1 MNLLQEFRNREDYNQ
16 IIFWYE
22 KFQKADKIKKLAYNN
37 RFFWDKLN
45 IDMDKRMN
53 KVWQS
58 VKQIEPVKTFDNKGY
73 LTSQA
78 SGLLNMAKI
87 SKAFKK

>member
-1 MNLLQEFRNREDYNQ
+1 MNLLQEFRNREDYNR

-37 RFFWDKLN
+37 YFLWDKLN

-53 KVWQS
+53 NVWQS
-58 VKQIEPVKTFDNKGY
+58 VKQIEPVKTFDDKGY

-78 SGLLNMAKI
+78 SGLLSMAKI

>member
-37 RFFWDKLN
+37 YFLWDKLN

-53 KVWQS
+53 NVWES
-58 VKQIEPVKTFDNKGY
+58 VKKIEPVQTFDNNGY
-73 LTSQA
+73 LTRQA